1 MILLMV
7 IVLVLN
13 RHPKI
18 SSGNHVTSSYTVNDL
33 SKSNLTGKS
42 EVKYKLGLALSGG
55 GIKGFCHV
63 GVLKAL
69 EESGIRPDI
78 LSGVSSG
85 AMVAALYADGYSP
98 DSIVKTFENISLA
111 QYFRIGITDGGL
123 LSMQGFRELL
133 DTLLKA
139 ETFEELSIPLRI
151 VATDLD
157 NGKSVVF
164 DKGNLVDAIIASS
177 SVPILFT
184 PYEINGVNYVDGGVM
199 KNLPAS
205 AIRDDC
211 KILIGISAGPMDTDM
226 YEKSIAQIALR
237 SYKFI
242 FRSNATQEKNLC
254 DILIEPDNI
263 SDFNGASLGSINAI
277 FSMGYNETLTM
288 LDSTNLKARLKK

>member
-1 MILLMV
+1 MV

-13 RHPKI
+13 RHRET
-18 SSGNHVTSSYTVNDL
+18 SSGNHVQSSYTVNGYHEYPEF
-33 SKSNLTGKS
+33 KRSNA
-42 EVKYKLGLALSGG
+42 KYNLGLALSGG

-63 GVLKAL
+63 GVLKAF
-69 EESGIRPDI
+69 EESGIKPDI

-98 DSIVKTFENISLA
+98 DSIVKTFEKISLA
-111 QYFRIGITDGGL
+111 PYFRIGITDGGL

-133 DTLLKA
+133 DTLISA
-139 ETFEELSIPLRI
+139 DTFEELSIPLRI

-164 DKGNLVDAIIASS
+164 DKGNLVDAIVASS

-184 PYEINGVNYVDGGVM
+184 PYEINGINYVDGGVM

-205 AIRDDC
+205 TIRSDC
-211 KILIGISAGPMDTDM
+211 KILIGVSAGPMDTDM
-226 YEKSIAQIALR
+226 YEKSITQIALR

-254 DILIEPDNI
+254 DILIEPENI

-277 FSMGYNETLTM
+277 YNLGYKETLTM